1 MDLTV
6 MMGFVLVLMEL
17 EWCLLLCD
25 DSISGML
32 NHIGQMH
39 KTLYKKAFCNVL
51 LEKS

>member
-6 MMGFVLVLMEL
+6 MMGIVVVLMEL

-32 NHIGQMH
+32 NHIGKMH
-39 KTLYKKAFCNVL
+39 TIQYKKAFCNV
-51 LEKS
+51 